1 MKWIEILRKD
11 KYALLQSESDTQY
24 AVVSGYDP
32 TQPEDQQWDSG
43 TYFAYWGTNEKPCM
57 LSTAL
62 GLFRTRTETNYVSR
76 DRLEELATLFK
87 DGLLEDD
94 RENAL
99 EYFSETCEMEDYEK
113 EFFGIEME
121 DDEDE

>member
-32 TQPEDQQWDSG
+32 TQPEGQQWDSG
-43 TYFAYWGTNEKPCM
+43 TYFIYCGTNEKSRM
-57 LSTAL
+57 LSAAL
-62 GLFRTRTETNYVSR
+62 ELFRTRTETNYVSR

-94 RENAL
+94 RENAI
-99 EYFSETCEMEDYEK
+99 EYFNETCEMEDYEK

>member
-24 AVVSGYDP
+24 AVVSGYDQ
-32 TQPEDQQWDSG
+32 TQPEGQQWDSG
-43 TYFAYWGTNEKPCM
+43 IYFIYCGTNEKSRM
-57 LSTAL
+57 LSAAL
-62 GLFRTRTETNYVSR
+62 ELFRTRTETNYVSR

>member
-1 MKWIEILRKD
+1 MKWNVVLWKND
-11 KYALLQSESDTQY
+11 YALLQNERDTQY
-24 AVVSGYDP
+24 VVAHNYNP
-32 TQPEDQQWDSG
+32 YEKEDQQWDSG

-57 LSTAL
+57 LSAAL
-62 GLFRTRTETNYVSR
+62 ELFRTRTETNYVSK

-94 RENAL
+94 RESAL
-99 EYFSETCEMEDYEK
+99 EYFNETCEMEDYEK